1 MRTAPTNTT
10 NGTSMNTRTS
20 SSDTVAET
28 IRETERARPS
38 ALVGADVHTAE
49 ALHSDDFELIT
60 PIGARLN
67 KQQYLGAIA
76 TGQIN
81 YVHWQPGPIEV
92 RVHDT
97 VALLRY
103 TAELEVVFGGHHVA
117 ATHYW
122 HTDSYALTNEGWKA
136 VWSQATEIR

>member
-1 MRTAPTNTT
+1 
-10 NGTSMNTRTS
+10 MNTRTNNP
-20 SSDTVAET
+20 DTVAEA
-28 IRETERARPS
+28 IRETERARLS
-38 ALVGADVHTAE
+38 ALVRADVDAAD

-81 YVHWQPGPIEV
+81 YVQWQPGPIEV
-92 RVHDT
+92 RVHDA
-97 VALLRY
+97 VAVLRY
-103 TAELEVVFGGHHVA
+103 TAELEVLFGGHHVA
-117 ATHYW
+117 PARYW
-122 HTDSYALTNEGWKA
+122 HTDSYELTNDGWKA